1 MVNKPVFP
9 VFGAAP
15 NPADPSTF
23 DARAADMLGK
33 LPAFAAA
40 LNKYPAYVDAN
51 SRALMRNLQ
60 EWTGGITYDYDDPT
74 KYTNYWMR
82 FSFSKPEAHRRSVF
96 VARFNGDPNSNQSFE
111 MKLQLNAHFTGGAR
125 YSSSVLAQM
134 VSGNRGFNLFFDWD
148 NFHIYMRRKGNWGS
162 GMHVILEENSTADV
176 VTMQNLRHDEVPFS
190 EADVTAL
197 AATTDGDVAASTYS
211 VRKGY

>member
-1 MVNKPVFP
+1 MVDKPVFP

-51 SRALMRNLQ
+51 SRKLMRNLQ
-60 EWTGGITYDYDDPT
+60 EWTGSGTYSYDDPR

-82 FSFSKPEAHRRSVF
+82 FSFSDPTAYRRAVF
-96 VARFNGDPNSNQSFE
+96 VARFNGDPNYYRSYE
-111 MKLQLNAHFTGGAR
+111 MKLQLNSHFTGGAQ

-134 VSGNRGFNLFFDWD
+134 VTGNLGFDLFFDWD
-148 NFHIYMRRKGNWGS
+148 NFHIYMRKQRQWGS
-162 GMHVILEENSTADV
+162 GMRVTLEENSTADV
-176 VTMQNLRHDEVPFS
+176 VTMQNLRLNIFPRLK
-190 EADVTAL
+190 A
-197 AATTDGDVAASTYS
+197 GDF
-211 VRKGY
+211 RG